1 MVVWN
6 LKTKTPALKEHGSEF
21 NSCVYNIKWRI

>member
-1 MVVWN
+1 MEFE
-6 LKTKTPALKEHGSEF
+6 KKIPALEEYGSEF